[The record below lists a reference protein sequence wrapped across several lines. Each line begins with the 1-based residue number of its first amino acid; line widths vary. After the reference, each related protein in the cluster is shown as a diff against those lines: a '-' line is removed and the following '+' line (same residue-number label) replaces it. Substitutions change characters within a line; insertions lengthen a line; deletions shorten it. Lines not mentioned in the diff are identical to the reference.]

1 VRAAVLVE
9 QNSPL
14 QVMELEPQEIMEGQ
28 VLVRIEASGI
38 CGAQIGEITGAAG
51 ADPYL
56 PHMLGHEGCG
66 RVMGVGGGVRKVEKG
81 DRVVMH
87 WRKGSGIDAVPARY
101 KSSNKLNVGSGPI
114 ATFATSAIV
123 SENRVTKIGHDIPAD
138 IGALMGCAVTT
149 GFGLINNEAK
159 LKIGQSIAVAG
170 VGGVGLNVIQ
180 GAKLVGAGRIVAID
194 IHDEKLE
201 MAEEFGAT
209 KTVRSENK
217 FWERPVDVFVDC
229 TGNCLVIE
237 QGLKMVKPGGKLIL
251 VGQPYTGADIV
262 FSNARQHYCG
272 KTILDSQGGLTDPD
286 KDINRYL
293 QMYREGRFEL
303 SKMITNRFQ
312 LDDINQAIATM
323 RTGKAGR
330 CIVEMN

>member
-1 VRAAVLVE
+1 MRAAVLVE

-14 QVMELEPQEIMEGQ
+14 RVMDLEPQEIKAGQ
-28 VLVRIEASGI
+28 VFVKIEASGI

-51 ADPYL
+51 KDKYL
-56 PHMLGHEGCG
+56 PHLLGHEGCG
-66 RVMGVGGGVRKVEKG
+66 RVIQIGEGVKTVDLG
-81 DRVVMH
+81 DKVVMH
-87 WRKGSGIDAVPARY
+87 WRKGLGIDAEPAKY

-114 ATFATSAIV
+114 ATFASSSVV
-123 SENRVTKIGHDIPAD
+123 SENRVTKIPQDIPAD

-180 GAKLVGAGRIVAID
+180 GARLAGSGRTVAID
-194 IHDEKLE
+194 IHDEKLAL
-201 MAEEFGAT
+201 AEEFGAT
-209 KTVRSENK
+209 EIIKNDGK
-217 FWERPVDVFVDC
+217 CYGMAVDVFVDC
-229 TGNCLVIE
+229 TGNCSVIE
-237 QGLKMVKPGGKLIL
+237 QGFKMVKPGGKLIL
-251 VGQPYTGADIV
+251 VGQPYMGADIV
-262 FSNARQHYCG
+262 FSDARQHYCG
-272 KTILDSQGGLTDPD
+272 KTVIDSQGGLTDPD

-303 SKMITNRFQ
+303 SKMITHRFK
-312 LDDINQAIATM
+312 LEDINEAIKTM

-330 CIVEMN
+330 CMLEM